1 MEEKDP
7 RKEKTVVLLKPDTV
21 KRSLSGE
28 LLMRFEKAGFKICA
42 LKMVHVDADHV
53 AKHYPNDKEY
63 LTSVGEKTLKTYRE
77 YGMDPNEK
85 LGTKDPYEIGQMVRK
100 WNMVF
105 LSSGPVV
112 AILLQGVHA
121 VDSVRMMVGNTL
133 PRFAEPGTIR
143 GDYSI
148 DSPILANMQKRTVK
162 NMVHASGTVEEAQF
176 EEDLW
181 FHKNEIHDYQRSD
194 EQIMFE

>member
-1 MEEKDP
+1 MKEKDP
-7 RKEKTVVLLKPDTV
+7 RKEKTVILFKPDAV
-21 KRSLSGE
+21 KRGLTGE
-28 LLMRFEKAGFKICA
+28 LLTRFEKTGLKICG

-53 AKHYPNDKEY
+53 AKHYPDDKDY
-63 LTSVGEKTLKTYRE
+63 LTSVGEKTLKTYEE
-77 YGMDPNEK
+77 YGMDPHEK
-85 LGTKDPYEIGQMVRK
+85 LGTKDPHEIGKMVRK

-112 AILLQGVHA
+112 VVLLQGIHA

-148 DSPILANMQKRTVK
+148 DSPILANTQKRTVK
-162 NMVHASGTVEEAQF
+162 NMVHASGNIEEAQF